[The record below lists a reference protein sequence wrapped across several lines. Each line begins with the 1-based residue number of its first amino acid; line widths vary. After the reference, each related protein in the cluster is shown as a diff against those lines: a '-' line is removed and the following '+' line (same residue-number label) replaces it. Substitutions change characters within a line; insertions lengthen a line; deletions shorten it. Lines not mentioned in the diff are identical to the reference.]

1 MRCTASLK
9 TLQAFPAMPSI
20 GSSNHNNRVQTVSVE
35 LNVKYYVSKCVCMCY
50 CIFVYVSMYE

>member
-1 MRCTASLK
+1 MRCTPSLK

-35 LNVKYYVSKCVCMCY
+35 LNVKYYVSKCVYACVIVYLCM
-50 CIFVYVSMYE
+50 